1 MSYLGISLDFV
12 KEIHAV
18 QAIKPYTNK
27 IIAMKEGAKTIL
39 GKCFSSQLDI
49 TNIRKLTV
57 PIKIGTVIQIY
68 LLTVVNCLYKHCNSL
83 F

>member
-1 MSYLGISLDFV
+1 
-12 KEIHAV
+12 
-18 QAIKPYTNK
+18 
-27 IIAMKEGAKTIL
+27 MKEGAKTIL

-68 LLTVVNCLYKHCNSL
+68 LLTVVNCLYKHCNCL